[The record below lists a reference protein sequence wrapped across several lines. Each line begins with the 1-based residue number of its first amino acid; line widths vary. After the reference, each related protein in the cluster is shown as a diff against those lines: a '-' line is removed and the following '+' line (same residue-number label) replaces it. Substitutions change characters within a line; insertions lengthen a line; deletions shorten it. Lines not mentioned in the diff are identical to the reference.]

1 MWLKGWRRKFH
12 ALINHSHHGWGFEHC
27 DAVDLSAIKAG
38 NDWQCCRNNLRCF
51 FNDACYW
58 FESRRSACENC
69 FILVFPFEVASVVKL
84 INNHNFAVHSTL
96 MAFHHRKDFAMIEIY
111 GCKFLKGFY
120 VSNYRV
126 KGCRKTPWQL
136 FTRNL
141 LPSHFS
147 SICKK
152 ENAFRQKLFLC
163 RKIFDGWLAT
173 TETELRVKALTC
185 RVTRWHVIFNFRTE
199 NSSTQNFPQS

>member
-1 MWLKGWRRKFH
+1 MNQFHETPSCGWRDDGVKFH
-12 ALINHSHHGWGFEHC
+12 ALINHSHHGWGSEHC
-27 DAVDLSAIKAG
+27 DTVDLSAIKAG

-51 FNDACYW
+51 FNDACNW
-58 FESRRSACENC
+58 FESRLSACENC

-84 INNHNFAVHSTL
+84 IKNHNFAVHSTL

-152 ENAFRQKLFLC
+152 ENAFRQKLF
-163 RKIFDGWLAT
+163 F
-173 TETELRVKALTC
+173 V
-185 RVTRWHVIFNFRTE
+185 
-199 NSSTQNFPQS
+199 SQNFWRLAGNNRDRITGESSHLPSHKMTCHF